1 VGTRNFERVA
11 APHPTQAIAL
21 TSHKVRF
28 PSKNLSLV
36 RSVST
41 QLSRFFEKIV
51 KTEGGHRA
59 LGSPRAWSVFALV
72 QGHSLLSLKRCRKL
86 VNIAIDKFLNSRTC
100 EQGMQ
105 HLFVDVRGSHSYSM
119 IKQAQVFDVP
129 CVGDDP
135 PVLVLD
141 LVSPG
146 LEHFV
151 DDELP
156 LPRW

>member
-1 VGTRNFERVA
+1 MSSSTSPHVGH
-11 APHPTQAIAL
+11 HPYFSQDRDSVQKT
-21 TSHKVRF
+21 F
-28 PSKNLSLV
+28 
-36 RSVST
+36 RSCDR
-41 QLSRFFEKIV
+41 SRHSCQNFFEKTY

-59 LGSPRAWSVFALV
+59 LGSPRAGSVFALV
-72 QGHSLLSLKRCRKL
+72 QGHSLLSLKHCRKL
-86 VNIAIDKFLNSRTC
+86 VNTAIDKFLNSRTC

-105 HLFVDVRGSHSYSM
+105 HVFIDVRGSNSYSR
-119 IKQAQVFDVP
+119 IKQAQVLNVQ

-146 LEHFV
+146 SEHFV
-151 DDELP
+151 DDERP